1 MFVYELSGCA
11 FESSCSYLKFRFRAC
26 FKLGA
31 PWHSSNYRVWIH
43 SERRIWHDKNIQTVL
58 KLRFKF
64 LFHVTWALISL
75 TLVQNL
81 ISSQGTAVADNY
93 FTWCPSLFPPSSKK
107 NSQTHQSMKCLDNTL
122 YYRNHASIVA
132 LAINLGWMVAYGG
145 GIWLPIKI
153 TVWLCDLLTNFRY
166 AIFHLNHL
174 FALYAWLRGGRAYL
188 GAAGA
193 AMGCAVEY
201 LWGQQWLAGYLRVTL
216 VFVWNSVQRKEFSF
230 CFSTVFS

>member
-1 MFVYELSGCA
+1 M
-11 FESSCSYLKFRFRAC
+11 
-26 FKLGA
+26 
-31 PWHSSNYRVWIH
+31 
-43 SERRIWHDKNIQTVL
+43 L

-64 LFHVTWALISL
+64 SCNIALISL

-107 NSQTHQSMKCLDNTL
+107 NSQTHQSMRCLDSTL
-122 YYRNHASIVA
+122 YYRLDGS
-132 LAINLGWMVAYGG
+132 LWW

-153 TVWLCDLLTNFRY
+153 TVWLCDLLTNFEY
-166 AIFHLNHL
+166 AIVHLNHL

-188 GAAGA
+188 GAAAA
-193 AMGCAVEY
+193 AMGCAVGY
-201 LWGQQWLAGYLRVTL
+201 LWGRRWLAGYLGLTL

-230 CFSTVFS
+230 CFSTVFC